1 MDMHKLYCWLII
13 LLLLLNACT
22 STNKV
27 TYSWANPNFKASTS
41 YHKIFLA
48 ALVNNPHVRTHLE
61 EEMWL
66 TAKANG
72 FEGERSW
79 DYFPPAFSKPAPP
92 SRELMMKE
100 INRLNCDLIFT
111 ITLTDKKSET
121 RYIPGAYGLYGPFP
135 GYGLQF
141 RGFYSYWYPYAY
153 DPGYYVTDKTYFME
167 GNLFDTKTETLIWS
181 IQTKS
186 INPGSVEKFSKAL
199 IETMLSKSVS
209 DLKNMQLTNKN

>member
-1 MDMHKLYCWLII
+1 MRFLYISILFLITSCF
-13 LLLLLNACT
+13 ACT
-22 STNKV
+22 STNKI
-27 TYSWANPNFKASTS
+27 TYSWINPNFKPTQT
-41 YHKIFLA
+41 YNKLFLA

-66 TAKANG
+66 TARANG
-72 FEGERSW
+72 LEAERSW
-79 DYFPPAFSKPAPP
+79 DYFPPSFSKPVPP
-92 SRELMMKE
+92 SREIMMKE

-153 DPGYYVTDKTYFME
+153 DPGYYVTDRTYFME

-186 INPGSVEKFSKAL
+186 INPGSVEKFSKEL
-199 IETMLSKSVS
+199 IETMLSKSVT
-209 DLKNMQLTNKN
+209 DLKTIQQKTNN

>member
-1 MDMHKLYCWLII
+1 MHKIYYWLII

-22 STNKV
+22 STNKI
-27 TYSWANPNFKASTS
+27 TYSWTNPNFKSSTN

-72 FEGERSW
+72 FDCERSW
-79 DYFPPAFSKPAPP
+79 DYFPPSFSKPSPP

-100 INRLNCDLIFT
+100 INRLECDLIFT

-121 RYIPGAYGLYGPFP
+121 RYIPGTYGLYGPFP

-186 INPGSVEKFSKAL
+186 INPGSVEKFSKEL
-199 IETMLSKSVS
+199 IETMLSKSVA
-209 DLKNMQLTNKN
+209 DLKNMQFVKKN

>member
-1 MDMHKLYCWLII
+1 M
-13 LLLLLNACT
+13 LLLNACT
-22 STNKV
+22 STNKI
-27 TYSWANPNFKASTS
+27 TYSWTNPNFKASTN

-72 FEGERSW
+72 FDSERSW
-79 DYFPPAFSKPAPP
+79 DYFPPSFSKPSPP

-100 INRLNCDLIFT
+100 INRLECDLIFT

-121 RYIPGAYGLYGPFP
+121 RYIPGTYGLYGPFP

-186 INPGSVEKFSKAL
+186 INPGSVEKFSKEL
-199 IETMLSKSVS
+199 IETMLSKSVA
-209 DLKNMQLTNKN
+209 DLKNMQLVKKN